1 MVKKESAQRLGIDIG
16 GTFTDLTL
24 YNEDSKV
31 FNFAKTPTTPSDPF
45 EGLRKG
51 IDKLGISVASLSDF
65 VHGTT
70 VGTNAVIQKK
80 GPQVSMITTK
90 GHAGV
95 LAMDGAVR
103 SVLYDIKGR
112 RPEPL
117 VRRSRIYE
125 IAERVLIDGSV
136 LQPLD
141 QEELRQ
147 VLSQIAKTDAKAI
160 AICFVAS
167 QMQNQNEMQAKAL
180 VQELLPSLFTSVS
193 SEVSKHRG
201 EFERFST
208 TVLNSYIGPLVHPYL
223 KKIVSFLTTEGYRGS
238 FWITVAGGGAT
249 GVEQAFTF
257 PIFTVNSGPAAGV
270 AAAAH
275 LAELLGLE
283 NVISYDMGG
292 TSTDVC
298 LIKSFRPPTIR
309 DVAVSGYPN
318 TSPQL
323 DINAIGAGGG
333 SIAWVDIAGEFK
345 VGPMSQG
352 ANPGPACY
360 NLGGAEATITDA
372 VLVLGWLNG
381 KESLVG
387 EISLHSELSRE
398 AVSRVGHCL
407 GVADEY
413 RIAEAIIDLV
423 TLKMVGA
430 VKEVSTGRGHD
441 VRDFALVAYGGAGP
455 MFATGIASQLGIK
468 KVVSPVRP
476 GHFCSTGMLQSNV
489 FHQYSR
495 PVRIMT
501 SEATIDNIYS
511 IFRELRTIGEKQLIG
526 EGFKQSNMRFEE
538 RLSIK
543 YPQQHYELE
552 IPMAPSIEELEKSFY
567 TAHRE
572 RFQFGFTERLMIM
585 ELIVDAWGLKEKAR
599 IMKVPTK
606 INKLADAL
614 KENRPVRFAGS
625 FVETPIYRRDDVP
638 EGICINGPVI
648 FEELGSTTVVQ
659 PGWVA
664 HVDDLGNLILKNEG

>member
-1 MVKKESAQRLGIDIG
+1 MVKNKSAQRLGIDIG

-24 YNEDSKV
+24 YNENSKV
-31 FNFAKTPTTPSDPF
+31 FKFAKTPTTPGDPF

-51 IDKLGISVASLSDF
+51 IDKLGINVASLSDF

-103 SVLYDIKGR
+103 SVLYDLKGR

-125 IAERVLIDGSV
+125 VTERVLVDGTV
-136 LQPLD
+136 MQPLD

-167 QMQNQNEMQAKAL
+167 QMQNQNEMQAKAI
-180 VQELLPSLFTSVS
+180 VQKILPDRFTSVS

-223 KKIVSFLTTEGYRGS
+223 KKIISFLTTEGYHGS

-249 GVEQAFTF
+249 GVEQALTF

-270 AAAAH
+270 AAASH

-298 LIKSFRPPTIR
+298 LIKSFRPPTVR
-309 DVAVSGYPN
+309 DVNVSGYPN

-345 VGPMSQG
+345 VGPLSQG

-360 NLGGAEATITDA
+360 NLGGTEATITDA
-372 VLVLGWLNG
+372 VLLLGWLNS

-387 EISLHSELSRE
+387 EISLHPELAKE
-398 AVSRVGHCL
+398 AISRVGHRL
-407 GVADEY
+407 GVTDEY
-413 RIAEAIIDLV
+413 RIAEAITDLA

-430 VKEVSTGRGHD
+430 VKEVSTGKGHD
-441 VRDFALVAYGGAGP
+441 VRDCALIAFGGAGS

-501 SEATIDNIYS
+501 SEATIEKIRS
-511 IFRELRTIGEKQLIG
+511 IFKELRTIGEKQLID
-526 EGFKQSNMRFEE
+526 EGFSHDNMRFEE

-543 YPQQHYELE
+543 YPQQHYEIE
-552 IPMAPSIEELEKSFY
+552 VTMEPSIKKLEKAFNVAHQERYQFSF
-567 TAHRE
+567 E
-572 RFQFGFTERLMIM
+572 ERLMIM

-599 IMKVPTK
+599 ITKVPTPVS
-606 INKLADAL
+606 KLTEAL
-614 KENRPVRFAGS
+614 KENRPVRFAGK

-638 EGICINGPVI
+638 EGISISGPVI
-648 FEELGSTTVVQ
+648 FEEFGSTIVVQ

-664 HVDDLGNLILKNEG
+664 HVDDLGNLIQENEG

>member
-1 MVKKESAQRLGIDIG
+1 MVEKKSTQRLGIDIG

-24 YNEDSKV
+24 YDEDSKD
-31 FNFAKTPTTPSDPF
+31 FRFAKTPTTPGDPF

-103 SVLYDIKGR
+103 SVLYDLRGR

-125 IAERVLIDGSV
+125 VTERALVDGTIM
-136 LQPLD
+136 QPLD
-141 QEELRQ
+141 QKELRQ
-147 VLSQIAKTDAKAI
+147 ILSQIAKTDAKAI

-180 VQELLPSLFTSVS
+180 VQEILPNLFTSVS
-193 SEVSKHRG
+193 SELSKHRG

-208 TVLNSYIGPLVHPYL
+208 TVLNSYIGPLVYPYL
-223 KKIVSFLTTEGYRGS
+223 KKIVNFLTTEDYRGA

-249 GVEQAFTF
+249 GVEQALAF

-270 AAAAH
+270 AATSH

-298 LIKSFRPPTIR
+298 LIKSFRPPTVR
-309 DVAVSGYPN
+309 DIAVSGYPN

-333 SIAWVDIAGEFK
+333 SIAWVDIAGEFR

-360 NLGGAEATITDA
+360 KLGGTEATITDA
-372 VLVLGWLNG
+372 MLLLGWLNN
-381 KESLVG
+381 KEPLVG
-387 EISLHSELSRE
+387 EIDLHSELSRE
-398 AVSRVGHCL
+398 AVSRIGRRL
-407 GVADEY
+407 GVTDEY
-413 RIAEAIIDLV
+413 RMAEAIINLV

-441 VRDFALVAYGGAGP
+441 VRDFALIAYGGAGP

-501 SEATIDNIYS
+501 SEVTVGKIRFVFA
-511 IFRELRTIGEKQLIG
+511 ELRKMGEEQLSN
-526 EGFKQSNMRFEE
+526 EGFRQDNMHFEE
-538 RLSIK
+538 RLSMK

-552 IPMAPSIEELEKSFY
+552 IPMAPSIKGLEKSFY
-567 TAHRE
+567 TAHQE
-572 RFQFGFTERLMIM
+572 RFQFAFTERLMIM

-599 IMKVPTK
+599 ITKVSTK
-606 INKLADAL
+606 INNLAEAL
-614 KENRPVRFAGS
+614 KESRPALFSGS
-625 FVETPIYRRDDVP
+625 FVETPIYLRDDVP
-638 EGICINGPVI
+638 EGFSIRGPVI
-648 FEELGSTTVVQ
+648 FEEFGSTTVVQ

-664 HVDDLGNLILKNEG
+664 HVDNLGNLILENEE